1 MRGHTGPERKR
12 LCAPLPIQARSV
24 SDGVGVT
31 IGVMFNATPCVAS
44 DPPAHAEGFFGMR
57 ERWVTSRVSMAAT
70 RVPGLLGSLKRSL
83 R

>member
-1 MRGHTGPERKR
+1 MWRVRGHTSPERKR

-24 SDGVGVT
+24 SDGVSAT
-31 IGVMFNATPCVAS
+31 IDATPCVAS
-44 DPPAHAEGFFGMR
+44 DPPAYAEGFYGER
-57 ERWVTSRVSMAAT
+57 ERRVTSRFSMAAT